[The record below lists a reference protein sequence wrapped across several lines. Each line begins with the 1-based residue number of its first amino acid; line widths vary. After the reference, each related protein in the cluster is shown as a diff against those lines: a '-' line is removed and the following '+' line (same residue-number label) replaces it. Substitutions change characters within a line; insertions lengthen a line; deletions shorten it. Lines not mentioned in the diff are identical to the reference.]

1 MIGNVLVLLDAPQYA
16 RGTVYSRFNELIR
29 MRNLEMEWGGGM
41 NYRIDSFY
49 YFIECSFLDSQLETM
64 LDVFATYFAHIRH
77 YGIFEL
83 ALIPE

>member
-1 MIGNVLVLLDAPQYA
+1 MIGNVLVLLDTPQYS

-41 NYRIDSFY
+41 NYRINPFY
-49 YFIECSFLDSQLETM
+49 HFIESFFLDSQLQQYVNV
-64 LDVFATYFAHIRH
+64 LATYFAHIRH

-83 ALIPE
+83 ALILE